1 MREVPRQFH
10 MVDDMVIS
18 ASLLCSSDSCTS
30 AALGMLL
37 PVVFPKQSSV
47 TWTGMTMTIMTRSCD
62 MVWHVCFES
71 PDWAKMLQGS
81 FRAIFEHLDTDN
93 SGQLD
98 MGEAGSLPE
107 SLVYFLA
114 IDGLNHPQSSAHQ
127 VRQCLSIMQHF
138 GHLWTQISRIVLE
151 VWADV
156 GRCGQLGVGSWFLYI
171 FVAKAQLHLAG
182 WGCWDKRF
190 PAFHAFGP
198 QTVWTARSLAVKAF
212 EQTWALLDKDSSGS
226 LEFIE
231 PLGCSHTPGPG
242 SNLSKKRCAMIHCDV
257 DYLISLLCAYL
268 CYFTPFTSLQS
279 TTCPHP
285 GFEAFLAESAEVH
298 WFYEARTQWGNW
310 STATPSCCTLQVYAR
325 WWRCICHRCCP
336 LPTATDRATS

>member
-1 MREVPRQFH
+1 M
-10 MVDDMVIS
+10 
-18 ASLLCSSDSCTS
+18 
-30 AALGMLL
+30 
-37 PVVFPKQSSV
+37 
-47 TWTGMTMTIMTRSCD
+47 
-62 MVWHVCFES
+62 
-71 PDWAKMLQGS
+71 
-81 FRAIFEHLDTDN
+81 
-93 SGQLD
+93 
-98 MGEAGSLPE
+98 
-107 SLVYFLA
+107 
-114 IDGLNHPQSSAHQ
+114 
-127 VRQCLSIMQHF
+127 
-138 GHLWTQISRIVLE
+138 
-151 VWADV
+151 WADV

-182 WGCWDKRF
+182 WGCWGKRF

-310 STATPSCCTLQVYAR
+310 STATQSCCTLQVYAR